1 MSEDKTIIPASAA
14 LAKIG
19 NIPTSHLLHFE
30 RVPPSEEYVQRRTV
44 RESRVARFERIHI
57 RLGNVRL
64 LLAVTTAILAWAAFR
79 SHLVSYWWLAVPV
92 AAFGTV
98 AFWHSRVLR
107 SRELSQRAVAFY
119 ERGLARIQDRW
130 AGTGETGDRFND
142 PHHVYAADLN
152 LFGNASL
159 FQMLS
164 TARTRMGEETLA
176 QWLLSPATLAT
187 VLERHA
193 AIHELSDQIDLRE
206 DLAVLGEDARVGVH
220 PDAIA
225 QWAESSNETIAKWPA
240 WLAPLLAALAVISA
254 ILWAAWNIA
263 TPFVIVVAI
272 EAALT
277 YRMRKVLDSTL
288 HGTENAFHDLDLLS
302 GMLERVESH
311 SFRDA
316 RLQARQRE
324 LSSGGVKAFQAIARL
339 RTLVDRINARHNV
352 FIRIIDAPLMYSIQ
366 VAIAAERWR
375 RAHGRAVRNWIN
387 IVGEMEALLSLATY
401 SFEHPDDVFPEF
413 LEGAARF
420 DADQLGHPLLP
431 AAACVR
437 NSLAIGTTSTGTG
450 ALILLVSG
458 SNMSGKSTLL
468 RAVGINTVLAMA
480 GAPVRARRLQ
490 LTPLHVGASIRVNDS
505 LEEGT
510 SRFYAEITRIR
521 QIVDLAGG
529 EPPLLF
535 LLDELLQGT
544 NSKDR
549 RVGSEGV
556 VHALVKRGSIGLVST
571 HDLALTDIGAGSM
584 APCATFISR
593 TISRMGTSRSTTS
606 CGTAS

>member
-1 MSEDKTIIPASAA
+1 
-14 LAKIG
+14 
-19 NIPTSHLLHFE
+19 
-30 RVPPSEEYVQRRTV
+30 
-44 RESRVARFERIHI
+44 
-57 RLGNVRL
+57 
-64 LLAVTTAILAWAAFR
+64 
-79 SHLVSYWWLAVPV
+79 
-92 AAFGTV
+92 
-98 AFWHSRVLR
+98 
-107 SRELSQRAVAFY
+107 
-119 ERGLARIQDRW
+119 
-130 AGTGETGDRFND
+130 
-142 PHHVYAADLN
+142 
-152 LFGNASL
+152 
-159 FQMLS
+159 
-164 TARTRMGEETLA
+164 MGEETLA

-401 SFEHPDDVFPEF
+401 CFEHPDDVFPEF

-468 RAVGINTVLAMA
+468 RAVGINSVLAMA
-480 GAPVRARRLQ
+480 GAPSV
-490 LTPLHVGASIRVNDS
+490 PGGCSLHPYTWEQA
-505 LEEGT
+505 
-510 SRFYAEITRIR
+510 FA
-521 QIVDLAGG
+521 
-529 EPPLLF
+529 
-535 LLDELLQGT
+535 
-544 NSKDR
+544 
-549 RVGSEGV
+549 
-556 VHALVKRGSIGLVST
+556 
-571 HDLALTDIGAGSM
+571 
-584 APCATFISR
+584 
-593 TISRMGTSRSTTS
+593 
-606 CGTAS
+606 

>member
-1 MSEDKTIIPASAA
+1 V
-14 LAKIG
+14 L
-19 NIPTSHLLHFE
+19 
-30 RVPPSEEYVQRRTV
+30 PSEEYVERRTV
-44 RESRVARFERIHI
+44 RESRVASFEKTHI
-57 RLGNVRL
+57 WLGNVRL
-64 LLAVTTAILAWAAFR
+64 LLAVTTVILAWAAFR

-92 AAFGTV
+92 VAFGGV

-107 SRELSQRAVAFY
+107 SRELAQRAVAFY

-130 AGTGETGDRFND
+130 AGTGETGERFND
-142 PHHVYAADLN
+142 PHHVYSADLN

-159 FQMLS
+159 FQLLS

-176 QWLLSPATLAT
+176 QWLLSPATLANIR
-187 VLERHA
+187 ERHA
-193 AIHELSDQIDLRE
+193 AVNELSDQIDFRE

-225 QWAESSNETIAKWPA
+225 KWAESSNQMIAKWPR
-240 WLAPLLAALAVISA
+240 WLAPTLAALAVISA
-254 ILWAAWNIA
+254 ILWAAWDFA

-272 EAALT
+272 EAVLT

-302 GMLERVESH
+302 GMLERIESH
-311 SFRDA
+311 SFRDI

-339 RTLVDRINARHNV
+339 RKLVDRINARHNV
-352 FIRIIDAPLMYSIQ
+352 FVRIIDAPLMYSIQ

-387 IVGEMEALLSLATY
+387 IVGEMESLLSLATY

-413 LEGAARF
+413 MEGAARF
-420 DADQLGHPLLP
+420 DAEQLGHPLLP

-437 NSLAIGTTSTGTG
+437 NSLAIGPG
-450 ALILLVSG
+450 ARVLLVSG

-490 LTPLHVGASIRVNDS
+490 LTPLQVGASIRVNDS

-521 QIVDLAGG
+521 HIVDLAGG

-556 VHALVKRGSIGLVST
+556 MHALVDRGAVGLVST
-571 HDLALTDIGAGSM
+571 HDLALTDVGEGLDGALRNVHFQDDLADGRITFDYKLRDGVVTKSNGLELMRSIGLDV
-584 APCATFISR
+584 
-593 TISRMGTSRSTTS
+593 
-606 CGTAS
+606 